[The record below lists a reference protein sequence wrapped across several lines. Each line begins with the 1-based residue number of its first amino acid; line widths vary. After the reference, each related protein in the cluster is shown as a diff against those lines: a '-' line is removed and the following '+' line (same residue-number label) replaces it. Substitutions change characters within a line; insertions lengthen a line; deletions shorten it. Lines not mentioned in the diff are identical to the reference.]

1 MIQTILALYAKKY
14 VACRPGNTETDN
26 IRDKEKQKKNMKILS
41 YFVEIS
47 MFFFCFGERFKIFPV
62 YFHSF
67 LVRRVYN
74 KYKKENNQYI
84 RRNFK

>member
-1 MIQTILALYAKKY
+1 
-14 VACRPGNTETDN
+14 
-26 IRDKEKQKKNMKILS
+26 MKILS